1 MKFAKVIA
9 AFFSIALLFGLSGCG
24 EKDPSRTF
32 TWSGPGS
39 EVTLTYYYKGDRVLR
54 QTAHNKIYYSSLG
67 AKNVE
72 EAKIKLDPISNK
84 YQNVKGVKESIDYK
98 DTYAEETLDV
108 DYETV
113 NVADLPAL
121 QGAEF
126 TGTVKDGISMDKSA
140 ELLKARGFKET
151 TK

>member
-1 MKFAKVIA
+1 MKFAKIIA
-9 AFFSIALLFGLSGCG
+9 AFFSIALLFSLSGCG
-24 EKDPSRTF
+24 DNDQSRTF
-32 TWSGPGS
+32 TFSGPGT
-39 EVTLTYYYKGDRVLR
+39 EITLTYYYKDDKVLR
-54 QTAHNKIYYSSLG
+54 QTAHNKIYYSSIG

-84 YQNVKGVKESIDYK
+84 YQNVKGIKESVDYK

-108 DYETV
+108 DYTTV

-126 TGTVKDGISMDKSA
+126 TGAVQDGISMEKSA

>member
-1 MKFAKVIA
+1 VKFTKLIA
-9 AFFSIALLFGLSGCG
+9 AFFSVALLFALSGCG
-24 EKDPSRTF
+24 EKEPSRTF
-32 TWSGPGS
+32 TYKGQGT
-39 EVTLTYYYKGDRVLR
+39 EVTLTYYYKDDKVLR

-67 AKNVE
+67 AKSKD
-72 EAKIKLDPISNK
+72 EAKIKLDPVSDK

-108 DYETV
+108 DYTV
-113 NVADLPAL
+113 VNPAELPAL

-126 TGTVKDGISMDKSA
+126 TGAVQDGISMQKSA
-140 ELLKARGFKET
+140 ELLKAHGFVET